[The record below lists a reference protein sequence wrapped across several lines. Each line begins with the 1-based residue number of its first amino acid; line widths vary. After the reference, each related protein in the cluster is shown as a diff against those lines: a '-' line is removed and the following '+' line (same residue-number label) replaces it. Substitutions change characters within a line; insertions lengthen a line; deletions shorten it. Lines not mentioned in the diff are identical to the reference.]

1 MGVRART
8 WVLLAVCG
16 GAALGF
22 GGTAG
27 ATGAAAAGSSS
38 VKVSGTVPLPAR
50 AARSGPAPATAP
62 RPATPPHADLSFHGH
77 AVLTGDRVEVRLT
90 PRDAGPSAVADASV
104 RLRWS
109 VALAERQE
117 LPSACA
123 RTGERTLVCGT
134 GALAVGRAGRTL
146 ALTVALRQAAS
157 EVTLEVE
164 PAWNGGVSDP
174 DRSNDR
180 LKVLVLDTGDAYA
193 F

>member
-8 WVLLAVCG
+8 WVLLGGCLGAVVAG
-16 GAALGF
+16 GP
-22 GGTAG
+22 AG
-27 ATGAAAAGSSS
+27 A
-38 VKVSGTVPLPAR
+38 VSG
-50 AARSGPAPATAP
+50 
-62 RPATPPHADLSFHGH
+62 ATPRADLSFHGS

-90 PRDAGPSAVADASV
+90 PRDAGPSAVKDASV

-117 LPSACA
+117 LPAACA
-123 RTGERTLVCGT
+123 RTGERTVVCGT

-146 ALTVALRQAAS
+146 RLTVGLRRAAS